1 MAQER
6 VIPSATTTH
15 KKPKAGKLVRER
27 IKEIKTSAFFKQMYD
42 NLFSD
47 FRKVAAAARS
57 GWSRYTPH
65 QGAQEKV
72 RRMRQIERGI
82 IRVTGGA

>member
-6 VIPSATTTH
+6 VIPSAITAH
-15 KKPKAGKLVRER
+15 KKPKTAKQEKAR
-27 IKEIKTSAFFKQMYD
+27 IQEIRTSAFFKQIFDSM
-42 NLFSD
+42 FSE
-47 FRKVAAAARS
+47 FRKVAAKSRR

-65 QGAQEKV
+65 QGVQEKA

-82 IRVTGGA
+82 IRVTG